1 VNEQV
6 QIVLVAAAGGAAV
19 GVLGLLAGWLLRS
32 RSLRWQLA
40 LVAVVSVTTVLVG
53 VVAIAQLMFLSPH
66 DLQVVMLVT
75 LAGAVVS
82 LGVAAILSEALVR
95 WSRRLRE
102 HVRRIGGG
110 LPDEPA
116 PQAPAELSD
125 LARELAAARE
135 RLEEAAARE
144 QRLEESRRELVSWV
158 SHDLRTPLA
167 GIRAM
172 AEALEDGLA
181 NDPARY
187 HCQIRGEVDRMVSMV
202 DDLFELSRIHAGVLR
217 LQPELVLLGDLVSE
231 AVAAADPV
239 ARMHRVQV
247 GGEVQSGLEVT
258 VDPAGLSRVLGNLI
272 VNGVRH
278 TPADGSVHV
287 SARVVGD
294 EVELAVADQCGGIEP
309 GTIDRVFEVAFRG
322 GEARTPEDPADSSAA
337 SRAGLGLAIVK
348 GIVEAHRGRVEVTNT
363 GPDGAVTGCRFVVRL
378 PLTRSAG

>member
-1 VNEQV
+1 MSEQA
-6 QIVLVAAAGGAAV
+6 QIVLVAVIGGV
-19 GVLGLLAGWLLRS
+19 GVGGIGLLAARLLRS

-40 LVAVVSVTTVLVG
+40 LVAVVSVMTVLVG
-53 VVAIAQLMFLSPH
+53 VVAIAQLMFLSGH

-82 LGVAAILSEALVR
+82 LAVAAILSETLVR
-95 WSRRLRE
+95 GSRRLGE

-110 LPDEPA
+110 QPDEPA
-116 PQAPAELSD
+116 PQAPTELSD
-125 LARELAAARE
+125 LVRELSAARR
-135 RLEEAAARE
+135 RLEEAASRE

-172 AEALEDGLA
+172 AEALEDDLA
-181 NDPARY
+181 ADPARY
-187 HCQIRGEVDRMVSMV
+187 HRQIRGEVDRMVSMV

-217 LQPELVLLGDLVSE
+217 LQPQLVLLGDLVSE

-239 ARMHRVQV
+239 AARHRVRV
-247 GGEVQSGLEVT
+247 GGEVESGLEVT

-278 TPADGSVHV
+278 TPADGTVHV

-294 EVELAVADQCGGIEP
+294 EVELAVADECGGIEP
-309 GTIDRVFEVAFRG
+309 GTIERVFDVAFRG
-322 GEARTPEDPADSSAA
+322 TEARTPATADDSSHP
-337 SRAGLGLAIVK
+337 RAGLGLAIVR
-348 GIVEAHRGRVEVTNT
+348 GIVEAHRGRVEVANT
-363 GPDGAVTGCRFVVRL
+363 RLDGSVTGCRFVVRL
-378 PLTRSAG
+378 PR